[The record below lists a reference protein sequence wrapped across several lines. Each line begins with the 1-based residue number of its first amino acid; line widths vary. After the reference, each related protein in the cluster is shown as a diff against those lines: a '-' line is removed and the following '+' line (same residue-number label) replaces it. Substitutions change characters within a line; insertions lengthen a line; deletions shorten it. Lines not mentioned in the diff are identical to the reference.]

1 MTRRPRLLLVVMLC
15 LSATVLMRAQSVQ
28 YVYDELGRL
37 VAVIAPSGDAAA
49 YSYDAVGN
57 LLAISRYTATTVS
70 VIEFTP
76 NAGPTGSSVTI
87 YGTGFSTTPSQ
98 NTVTFNGAGAPWSP
112 ALRRRLSRRCQALRR
127 PAPSA

>member
-1 MTRRPRLLLVVMLC
+1 MTRRLRVLLVAMLC
-15 LSATVLMRAQSVQ
+15 LGLTALVRAQSVQ

-70 VIEFTP
+70 IVEFTP
-76 NAGPTGSSVTI
+76 NSGPTGSSVTI
-87 YGTGFSTTPSQ
+87 YGTGFSATPSQ
-98 NTVTFNGAGAPWSP
+98 NTVTFNGVSASVVSSTATTIV
-112 ALRRRLSRRCQALRR
+112 ATVRARRR
-127 PAPSA
+127 PARSR